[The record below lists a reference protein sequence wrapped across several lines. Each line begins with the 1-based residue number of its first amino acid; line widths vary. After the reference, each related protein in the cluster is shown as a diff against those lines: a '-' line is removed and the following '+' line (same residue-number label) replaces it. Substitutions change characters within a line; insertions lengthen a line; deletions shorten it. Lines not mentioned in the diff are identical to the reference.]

1 MWPKVEGGL
10 AAYLPNFLD
19 HATLHNGVVQQPLC
33 RGEDGLVACEE
44 CLLDVQPAVCEVER
58 QEDLLPS
65 PLVVKRLEGD
75 NCNVISKRNTSW
87 DV

>member
-19 HATLHNGVVQQPLC
+19 HAPLHNGVVQQSLC
-33 RGEDGLVACEE
+33 RGEDGLVACEKR
-44 CLLDVQPAVCEVER
+44 LLDVQPTVREVER
-58 QEDLLPS
+58 QEDLLPC

-75 NCNVISKRNTSW
+75 NCNVISMRSMSW
-87 DV
+87 DE